1 MASGTQGRNLCS
13 LDGGGRYGL
22 LQSKGSTM
30 LVQRSGSQAAACRRH
45 QALKTGLRTKYKLPA
60 AHCLLSSFAY
70 GSAKLRDSSL
80 TSKYSASFEE
90 TVNIIYPLINFS
102 SKYLFIFRLLSALS
116 LFIDV
121 TSHY

>member
-1 MASGTQGRNLCS
+1 MA
-13 LDGGGRYGL
+13 
-22 LQSKGSTM
+22 
-30 LVQRSGSQAAACRRH
+30 
-45 QALKTGLRTKYKLPA
+45 KL
-60 AHCLLSSFAY
+60 

-90 TVNIIYPLINFS
+90 TVNIIYSLINFS